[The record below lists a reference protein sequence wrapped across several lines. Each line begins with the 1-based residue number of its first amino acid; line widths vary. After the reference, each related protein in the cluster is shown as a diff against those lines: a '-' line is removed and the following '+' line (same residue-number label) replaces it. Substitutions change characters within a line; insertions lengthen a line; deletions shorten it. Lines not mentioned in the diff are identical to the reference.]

1 MSPEH
6 LQKKQLQPAHGAA
19 ACSSSAQTT
28 ADESGVRCALGLMPV
43 VKNKTPRVLAAE
55 TPGNYLIDSMISTLE
70 QQPAALR
77 LKAEAH

>member
-1 MSPEH
+1 MA
-6 LQKKQLQPAHGAA
+6 QQPALAVHKPLLLIWG
-19 ACSSSAQTT
+19 
-28 ADESGVRCALGLMPV
+28 EMGVGLTPV
-43 VKNKTPRVLAAE
+43 VRNKTSRVLAAE